1 MMECDHNERTL
12 EDINTVLEYAKLE
25 ASDVKPTVQCIY
37 FSQQLDNQS
46 FKLLELN
53 DTVLETLTNGEKV
66 VIRGSAEDMAILCT
80 SSATFEIKEAEI
92 SNSMLITPQLAIG
105 QDVEDSGAQN
115 IQVAKVISVM
125 NNYYE
130 LRPCKPRISKLKKLL
145 EENMFSGRECEEDE
159 QHQGHKYSL
168 EDLLDIVQGSESEI
182 KESLKKLKA
191 CQIEGLWRVLDFNF
205 LSQVLNHI
213 IQLCEENDWLSTG
226 IQLEECVETLGQLF
240 PKYPDA
246 SPIRTILT
254 GNHSVRINEAP
265 LYIQM
270 TKKEVITHIIQCYA
284 DEMKSAPSQRDQDP
298 EDQPMEIDAKFFT
311 FNEDKVC
318 QFFAELILRSS
329 GKFNFKE
336 FLRVWEQTVP
346 QGMKTSLSQLEGIA
360 LIEKDAVP
368 EVIGYYP
375 VEDLPEDVGERF
387 NQLFKTREK
396 WSLADISPY
405 IRDMTTKKLDVG
417 GLLTKYARASMMNG
431 VKVFSSRRPVI

>member
-66 VIRGSAEDMAILCT
+66 VIRGSAEDMAVLCT

-105 QDVEDSGAQN
+105 QDVEDSGTQN

-168 EDLLDIVQGSESEI
+168 EDLLDIVQGSETEI

-213 IQLCEENDWLSTG
+213 IQLCEENEWLSTG
-226 IQLEECVETLGQLF
+226 IPLEECVETLGQLF
-240 PKYPDA
+240 P
-246 SPIRTILT
+246 
-254 GNHSVRINEAP
+254 
-265 LYIQM
+265 
-270 TKKEVITHIIQCYA
+270 KEVITHIIQCYA

-360 LIEKDAVP
+360 LIERDSVP
-368 EVIGYYP
+368 EVMGYYP
-375 VEDLPEDVGERF
+375 V
-387 NQLFKTREK
+387 
-396 WSLADISPY
+396 SL
-405 IRDMTTKKLDVG
+405 
-417 GLLTKYARASMMNG
+417 
-431 VKVFSSRRPVI
+431 

>member
-53 DTVLETLTNGEKV
+53 DTVLETLTNGEKA
-66 VIRGSAEDMAILCT
+66 VIRGSAEDMAVLCT

-105 QDVEDSGAQN
+105 QDVEDSGTQN

-145 EENMFSGRECEEDE
+145 EENMFSGRECEDDE

-226 IQLEECVETLGQLF
+226 IPLEECMETLGQLF
-240 PKYPDA
+240 P
-246 SPIRTILT
+246 
-254 GNHSVRINEAP
+254 
-265 LYIQM
+265 
-270 TKKEVITHIIQCYA
+270 KEVITHIIQCYA

-417 GLLTKYARASMMNG
+417 GLLTKYARASMLNG